1 MCLIRNRER
10 RGSMTMIL
18 QDADFGR
25 NLLRLRKASGLS
37 QYELAAKMQLM
48 GSNMSR
54 STYAKIEL
62 GERNIKVTDLVILQK
77 IYKVDYKAFFEGI

>member
-1 MCLIRNRER
+1 
-10 RGSMTMIL
+10 MIL
-18 QDADFGR
+18 QDADFGK

-37 QYELAAKMQLM
+37 QYELAARMQLM

-77 IYKVDYKAFFEGI
+77 IYNVNFNSFFEGIIF

>member
-1 MCLIRNRER
+1 
-10 RGSMTMIL
+10 MTMIL

>member
-1 MCLIRNRER
+1 
-10 RGSMTMIL
+10 MTMIL
-18 QDADFGR
+18 QDADFGK

-37 QYELAAKMQLM
+37 QYELAARMQLM

-77 IYKVDYKAFFEGI
+77 IYNVNFNSFFEGIIF

>member
-1 MCLIRNRER
+1 
-10 RGSMTMIL
+10 MTMIL
-18 QDADFGR
+18 QDANFGK
-25 NLLRLRKASGLS
+25 NLLKLRKASGLS

-62 GERNIKVTDLVILQK
+62 GERNIKVTDLVALQK
-77 IYKVDYKAFFEGI
+77 IFKVDFAHFFEDIGTS

>member
-1 MCLIRNRER
+1 
-10 RGSMTMIL
+10 MIL

>member
-1 MCLIRNRER
+1 
-10 RGSMTMIL
+10 MTMIL
-18 QDADFGR
+18 QDANLGK

-37 QYELAAKMQLM
+37 QYELTAKMQLM

-62 GERNIKVTDLVILQK
+62 GERNIKVTDLVILKK
-77 IYKVDYKAFFEGI
+77 IYSVNYNEFFVGIDNL